1 MKKNFFFLLLAIV
14 FAANANAQEKD
25 RVSFDNDWKFHLGDD
40 SNAKKTFYND
50 VAWRN
55 LNLPH
60 DWSIEGKF
68 DPNNPAGTGGGALPG
83 GIGWYRK
90 SFSVPLTSKDKNIF
104 IDFDGVYRLSEVW
117 INGHYLG
124 ERPNGYISFRYDL
137 TPYLKFGYEKNE
149 IAVRVD
155 NSEQPNSRWYSGS
168 GIYRN
173 VWLVTTGKIFVDH
186 WGTFISTPQ
195 VDDKTAAIV
204 FNTKVNNTTNA
215 NATVIVKTLVYDSA
229 SKIITAPT
237 ATLAINSGSANQ
249 VTQKISL
256 ANPNLWS
263 VDRPYL
269 YKAVTQ
275 VILDGNV
282 IDEYN
287 TNFGVRSF
295 HFDADKGF
303 FLNGKHVEIQGVCE
317 HHDLGALGAAV
328 NTRAIERQLE
338 ILKAMGCNAIRTS
351 HNPPAPEFLDL
362 CDKMGFIVM
371 DEAFD
376 MWKRPKTK
384 YDYHLYWDQWHVQDL
399 TDQILR
405 DRNHPCVFIWS
416 VGNEIP
422 EQSAYVWNPSDPK
435 SHVKDS
441 SGKTI
446 AKELATLVHSL
457 DTTRPI
463 TTANDHTD
471 TSNLIL
477 QSGVN
482 DLICFNYRHLQ
493 WPLAQQRWGKKS
505 FIATEAAS
513 AFETR
518 GVYYMPS
525 DSIRLLPALSGFVDK
540 TKDLY
545 PDLTASSYDN
555 FAALW
560 GSTHEQS
567 LKVILKYPFMA
578 GEFVWTGFD
587 YIGEPTPFPWPARS
601 SYFGVIDLA
610 GFPKDGYYLY
620 QSLWTNKPVLHI
632 LPHWNWKA
640 GDSVDVW
647 AYYNNADEVELFL
660 NGKSLG
666 IRKKSG
672 DELHVMWRVSYEP
685 GTLKAVSR
693 KGGTLVLTDSVRTA
707 GAPAKIILSADRNTI
722 NADGNDLSY
731 VTVKIEDAKGNLV
744 PDAANDVQF
753 KIVGEA
759 SIAGVDNGSETSL
772 ESFKANHRKAFNGL
786 CLAIVQSK
794 NKAGAIQFTASSPGL
809 QPASLVITSK

>member
-1 MKKNFFFLLLAIV
+1 MQKKLFLLV
-14 FAANANAQEKD
+14 FTFILIIKANAQENN
-25 RVSFDNDWKFHLGDD
+25 RAGFNSDWKFYLGDD

-50 VAWRN
+50 VAWRS
-55 LNLPH
+55 LSLPH

-68 DPNNPAGTGGGALPG
+68 DQNNPSGVGGGALPG
-83 GIGWYRK
+83 GVGWYRK
-90 SFSVPLTSKDKNIF
+90 SFMVPLTSKDKNIF
-104 IDFDGVYRLSEVW
+104 IDFDGVYRLSKVW

-137 TPYLKFGYEKNE
+137 TSYLKFGYEKNE

-155 NSEQPNSRWYSGS
+155 NSQQPNSRWYSGS

-173 VWLVTTGKIFVDH
+173 VWLVTTGKIFVDN
-186 WGTFISTPQ
+186 WGTCITTPQ
-195 VDDKTAAIV
+195 VDDQSATIV
-204 FNTKVNNTTNA
+204 IDAKINNTTNA
-215 NATVIVKTLVYDSA
+215 TATVSIKTLVYDS
-229 SKIITAPT
+229 SGKLITAP
-237 ATLAINSGSANQ
+237 LGNLNINAASANQ
-249 VTQKISL
+249 FLQKISIVD
-256 ANPNLWS
+256 PNLWS
-263 VDRPYL
+263 IDRPYL

-275 VILDGNV
+275 VISDGNV
-282 IDEYN
+282 VDEYT
-287 TNFGVRSF
+287 TNFGIRYF

-303 FLNGKHVEIQGVCE
+303 FLNGKHVEIQGVCD
-317 HHDLGALGAAV
+317 HQDLGALGSAV
-328 NTRAIERQLE
+328 NTRAIQRQLE
-338 ILKAMGCNAIRTS
+338 ILKGMGCNAIRTS
-351 HNPPAPEFLDL
+351 HNPPAPELLDL

-399 TDQILR
+399 SDQILR
-405 DRNHPCVFIWS
+405 DRNHPSVFIWS

-441 SGKTI
+441 TGKTI
-446 AKELATLVHSL
+446 VKELVSIVRSL
-457 DTTRPI
+457 DSTRPV
-463 TTANDHTD
+463 TTANDHVD
-471 TSNLIL
+471 TSNLLL
-477 QSGVN
+477 QTGVL
-482 DLICFNYRHLQ
+482 DLICFNYRQLQ

-525 DSIRLLPALSGFVDK
+525 DSIRLLPKMQGFIDK

-555 FAALW
+555 FAAWW

-567 LKVILKYPFMA
+567 LKILLKYPFMA
-578 GEFVWTGFD
+578 GLFIWSGFD
-587 YIGEPTPFPWPARS
+587 YIGEPTPFQWPARS

-610 GFPKDGYYLY
+610 GFPKDAYYLY
-620 QSLWTNKPVLHI
+620 QSLWTDKPMLHI
-632 LPHWNWKA
+632 LPHWNWKT
-640 GDSVDVW
+640 GDTVDVW

-666 IRKKSG
+666 IKKKLN
-672 DELHVMWRVSYEP
+672 DDLHVMWRIPYEP

-693 KGGTLVLTDSVRTA
+693 KDGSIVLTDSVRTA
-707 GAPAKIILSADRNTI
+707 GAPAKIILSADRSTI

-731 VTVKIEDAKGNLV
+731 VTVKIVDAKGNLV
-744 PDAANDVQF
+744 PNASNDVQF
-753 KIVGEA
+753 RIVGEA
-759 SIAGVDNGSETSL
+759 SIAGVDNGSETSM

-794 NKAGAIQFTASSPGL
+794 NKPSAIQFSATSLGL
-809 QPASLVITSK
+809 QPATLVITSK